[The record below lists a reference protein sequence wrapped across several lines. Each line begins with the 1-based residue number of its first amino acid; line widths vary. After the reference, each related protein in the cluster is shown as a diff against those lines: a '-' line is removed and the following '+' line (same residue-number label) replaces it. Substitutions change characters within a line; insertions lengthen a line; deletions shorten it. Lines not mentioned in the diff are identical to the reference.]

1 VKILVA
7 NIGSTS
13 LKWRLFDF
21 SNNAER
27 LLHKGGFE
35 RVDDYPKAIEDC
47 LTQIKEA
54 GHIAN
59 ERDLAAVGF
68 KTVIAKNVTGCVRLD
83 EKVLEAMEAYNSLAP
98 AHNPAYI
105 TGIRLFAKRVP
116 GVPLVGLFETAFY
129 QFAPE
134 PMMRYAVPEAWHDI
148 GVRRWGFHG
157 ASHKFIA
164 ERSAELLGRS
174 DVAER
179 VRKLYQDNGAT
190 PVNKPDLRVISCHLG
205 GSSSITGI
213 RNGVA
218 IGNSLGMSPQSGL
231 PHNNR
236 VGDLDSEALPY
247 AVKTLGITME
257 EAQRQLTKES
267 GLKGLSGVSN
277 DIRDITTAAGQGNAK
292 ASLAIDVYVANIR
305 HWIGSYFFEMGGADA
320 IVFTAGIGEN
330 RTELREA
337 ISANLEQLGISLDA
351 EKNKTTRATETVIS
365 APNSRVKLMVIPTN
379 EELVVARETRRLLEL
394 QRRLPISTNAQSVDE
409 TVADSRIIGFWKG
422 IGGDYLLTNEYR
434 TDGTVVQHV
443 GNRSSEPSP
452 FRIEGDYM
460 IHSLK
465 QPDGRIFEQKTRFQ
479 VSENQLTFI
488 YSGTTKCV
496 FQKEHQS

>member
-35 RVDDYPKAIEDC
+35 RVADFPKAIEDA
-47 LTQIKEA
+47 LAQLKDAGALAHEKE
-54 GHIAN
+54 
-59 ERDLAAVGF
+59 LAAVGF
-68 KTVIAKNVTGCVRLD
+68 KAVIAKGITGCVRLD
-83 EKVLEAMEAYNSLAP
+83 ERVLGAMEAYNGLAP
-98 AHNPAYI
+98 AHNPPYV
-105 TGIRLFAKRVP
+105 TGIRLFRKRMP
-116 GVPLVGLFETAFY
+116 SVPLVGLFETAFY

-134 PMMRYAVPEAWHDI
+134 PMMRYAVPQAWHDI

-164 ERSAELLGRS
+164 ERSAELLGRN

-179 VRKLYQDNGAT
+179 VRKLYVDGGKT
-190 PVNKPDLRVISCHLG
+190 PVNEPELRVISCHLG

-213 RNGVA
+213 RNGIA

-236 VGDLDSEALPY
+236 AGDLDSEALPY
-247 AVKTLGITME
+247 AVKTLGITIE

-277 DIRDITTAAGQGNAK
+277 DIRDVSSAAEQGNANARLALEVYI
-292 ASLAIDVYVANIR
+292 ASAR
-305 HWIGSYFFEMGGADA
+305 HWIGSYFFEMGGAEA

-330 RTELREA
+330 RPEIRQA
-337 ISANLEQLGISLDA
+337 ICANLSGLGIELDPA
-351 EKNKTTRATETVIS
+351 LNAATQATETVIS
-365 APNSRVKLMVIPTN
+365 TAKSPVKILVVPTN
-379 EELVVARETRRLLEL
+379 EELIVARETKRLLENDGT
-394 QRRLPISTNAQSVDE
+394 STAS
-409 TVADSRIIGFWKG
+409 SRITHHASRGE
-422 IGGDYLLTNEYR
+422 TAA
-434 TDGTVVQHV
+434 VV
-443 GNRSSEPSP
+443 
-452 FRIEGDYM
+452 
-460 IHSLK
+460 
-465 QPDGRIFEQKTRFQ
+465 T
-479 VSENQLTFI
+479 
-488 YSGTTKCV
+488 
-496 FQKEHQS
+496 